1 MLRDFSRRLLDA
13 TGGAGGATGGAASG
27 AAAGGAAAGTATPW
41 HGGKIDADTLGF
53 WQNKGIDAA
62 DPIAVATT
70 LTKQYRE
77 AEKFVGVPANQL
89 LRLPKDA
96 TDESGWNSV
105 YQRLGKPA
113 EAKDYDFSAV
123 KFSDGTAVDNAF
135 ADTIRQ
141 AAFANHL
148 TKDAA
153 TSLANA
159 VVKFMEGADA
169 SEAAAN
175 AAKLATEKAELAK
188 SWGPNADL
196 NKLTAM
202 QGAKRLGIDPET
214 VALLES
220 QVGYSKV
227 MEMFR
232 KIGAGTSEDTF
243 HDGGGNTNVVTRESA
258 QARLNE
264 LTNDQAWGKRL
275 LAGDAAA
282 RREFDHL
289 SALIAA

>member
-1 MLRDFSRRLLDA
+1 MSD
-13 TGGAGGATGGAASG
+13 
-27 AAAGGAAAGTATPW
+27 TPTPTPTPDPTPAPTVW

-53 WQNKGIDAA
+53 WQNKGYDVN
-62 DPIAVATT
+62 DPINLSTT

-77 AEKFVGVPANQL
+77 AERFIGADPKFVL
-89 LRLPKDA
+89 KLPKDA
-96 TDESGWNSV
+96 SDEAGWNSV

-113 EAKDYDFSAV
+113 DVKDYDFSTV
-123 KFSDGTAVDNAF
+123 KFSDGTAVDDAF

-141 AAFANHL
+141 TAFANHL
-148 TKDAA
+148 SKDAA

-169 SEAAAN
+169 SEAAARAAQLN
-175 AAKLATEKAELAK
+175 AEKAELAK
-188 SWGPNADL
+188 SWGANAEL

-214 VALLES
+214 VAVLENT
-220 QVGYSKV
+220 VGYAKV

-243 HDGGGNTNVVTRESA
+243 VDGGSNNNPVTRESA

>member
-1 MLRDFSRRLLDA
+1 MFRDFSRRLLDA
-13 TGGAGGATGGAASG
+13 TGGAGGAGD
-27 AAAGGAAAGTATPW
+27 GGAAAAAAAAAAGAAKPW
-41 HGGKIDADTLGF
+41 HEGKADADIIGY
-53 WQNKGIDAA
+53 WQNRGLKLD
-62 DPIAVATT
+62 DPVAVA
-70 LTKQYRE
+70 LDMTKAARE
-77 AEKFVGVPANQL
+77 AQKFVGAPPEQL

-96 TDESGWNSV
+96 SDEAGWNTV
-105 YQRLGKPA
+105 YQRLGAPA
-113 EAKDYDFSAV
+113 DAKDYDFSGV
-123 KFSDGTAVDNAF
+123 KNA
-135 ADTIRQ
+135 AGLAPDAALLDTIRAT
-141 AAFANHL
+141 AASL
-148 TKDAA
+148 RLPKDKAPDLAA
-153 TSLANA
+153 A
-159 VVKFMEGADA
+159 VVKHLDSVQAERTAA
-169 SEAAAN
+169 TAAA
-175 AAKLATEKAELAK
+175 LATEKAELAK

-202 QGAKRLGIDPET
+202 QGAKRLGVDQDT
-214 VALLES
+214 VALLEN